1 MSGCVQVR
9 TTATATWRGS
19 TATATT
25 ASARTGSGSRAR
37 ATVAVVAVVD
47 IIDSSSDIFLSS
59 YCMAGGDNTEL
70 SLRINDLQVESA
82 AKSTAFQQIETKKVS
97 RSCKKDQ

>member
-1 MSGCVQVR
+1 MESDQSISR
-9 TTATATWRGS
+9 ES

-25 ASARTGSGSRAR
+25 ASARMASGSRAR